1 MPTPQTAKRGFIV
14 PVTKEAIFF
23 DRTNLVLQRAAEVGD
38 GTYEVDETP
47 EVLAMIDSFQAD
59 RGLVAAMCDRIEDA
73 NRIGVYDGA
82 YRVVDLAVNGVR

>member
-1 MPTPQTAKRGFIV
+1 M
-14 PVTKEAIFF
+14 
-23 DRTNLVLQRAAEVGD
+23 
-38 GTYEVDETP
+38 DETP

-59 RGLVAAMCDRIEDA
+59 RGLVAAMCNRIEDA